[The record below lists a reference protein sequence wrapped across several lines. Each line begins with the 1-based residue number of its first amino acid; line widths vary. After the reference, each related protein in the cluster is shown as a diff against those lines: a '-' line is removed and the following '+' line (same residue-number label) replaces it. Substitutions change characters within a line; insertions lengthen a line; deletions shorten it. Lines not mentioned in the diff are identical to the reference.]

1 MSLIA
6 ERELPIRTRGETDW
20 HGLSVSVDSAEGA
33 QQKPASEDAMA
44 SDNQSQAVRQTVD
57 GELIHWARPV
67 RELRVSDVPQGAINL
82 NVDGSVVVSP
92 LQGFGAL
99 WQKTYRVHLNGL
111 AISPAAVMQT
121 WKEHFPEFQ
130 PAENRFFPPLSGIE
144 PGAVVLINGKV
155 PPAPGL
161 PSLLPVAG
169 GVLVLYADETSFTV
183 MTHEGFPEAGWNTFS
198 TYEENGHTVAQ
209 VQTLAR
215 AADPIYEFWF
225 RFLGSS
231 AQQDKTW
238 THVLTA
244 LANYVG
250 GREVHLETHKV
261 LLDPT
266 LQWSQAKAIW
276 RNAGVRTMLYLLGEP
291 VRWAER
297 SVRAEL
303 AKRMG

>member
-1 MSLIA
+1 M
-6 ERELPIRTRGETDW
+6 
-20 HGLSVSVDSAEGA
+20 
-33 QQKPASEDAMA
+33 MA
-44 SDNQSQAVRQTVD
+44 SANKTHKAKP
-57 GELIHWARPV
+57 ELEGDQIHWARPV
-67 RELRVSDVPQGAINL
+67 TRLTVSDVPQGAINL
-82 NVDGSVVVSP
+82 NVDGSEVVSP

-99 WQKTYRVHLNGL
+99 WQKTYRVHLNGV
-111 AISPAAVMQT
+111 AMTPATVMQV

-130 PAENRFFPPLSGIE
+130 PEENRFFPPLSGIE

-198 TYEENGHTVAQ
+198 TYEENGYTVAQ

-231 AQQDKTW
+231 LQQDKTW
-238 THVLTA
+238 NHVLKS
-244 LANYVG
+244 LACWLGSEATV
-250 GREVHLETHKV
+250 ETHKV
-261 LLDPT
+261 LVDPT
-266 LQWSQAKAIW
+266 LQWNQVKAIW
-276 RNAGVRTMLYLLGEP
+276 RNAGMRTMIYLLGEP
-291 VRWAER
+291 VRWAGR
-297 SVRAEL
+297 TLKAEL
-303 AKRMG
+303 ARRQA